1 MNQTY
6 KEWELLLIDDFS
18 TDNSKLISETYVE
31 KDSRIRVIRNQHTK
45 GVVGARQTGIN
56 CAKGKYIAFL
66 DSDDL
71 WIEDKLEKQIDFM
84 EKSGVSFSYTHYCL
98 FNELGEI
105 GVRYASSN
113 IGFKKLIK
121 HCEIGNST
129 VILEPRSFGQRL
141 TIPSIPKEDY
151 ALWIELTKRGTV
163 ACLCDFVGTRY
174 RVSDN
179 SISSNKIKE
188 ISRQYNVLREIAQLG
203 RLQALY
209 CLSHYICKNLL
220 IRFRFIR
227 G

>member
-1 MNQTY
+1 
-6 KEWELLLIDDFS
+6 
-18 TDNSKLISETYVE
+18 LISEAHSK
-31 KDSRIRVIRNQHTK
+31 KDNRIRVIQNQHAK
-45 GVVGARQTGIN
+45 GVVGARQTGVN

-71 WIEDKLEKQIDFM
+71 WLEEKLEKQIDFM
-84 EKSGVSFSYTHYCL
+84 EKFGVSFSYTHYCL
-98 FNELGEI
+98 FNEFGEI
-105 GVRYASSN
+105 GVRYASSKTD
-113 IGFKKLIK
+113 FKKLIK
-121 HCEIGNST
+121 HCEIGTST
-129 VILEPRSFGQRL
+129 VILDTKSLGKRL
-141 TIPSIPKEDY
+141 TIPNIPKEDY

-163 ACLCDFVGTRY
+163 GYLSDFVGTHY
-174 RVSDN
+174 RVSNN